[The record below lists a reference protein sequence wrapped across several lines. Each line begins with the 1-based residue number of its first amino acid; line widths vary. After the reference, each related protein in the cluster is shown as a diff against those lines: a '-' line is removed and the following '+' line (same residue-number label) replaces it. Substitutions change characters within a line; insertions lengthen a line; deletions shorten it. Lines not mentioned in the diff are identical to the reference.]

1 MPAISEKIVIF
12 IDEIDST
19 LSLPFNIDDFFAV
32 VRDCYNKRTENSDY
46 QRLTFAMIGVTT
58 PADLI
63 KDKKRT
69 PFNIG
74 IPIKLTGFQL
84 DEVEPLAKG
93 LVHKTTNTK

>member
-1 MPAISEKIVIF
+1 
-12 IDEIDST
+12 
-19 LSLPFNIDDFFAV
+19 
-32 VRDCYNKRTENSDY
+32 
-46 QRLTFAMIGVTT
+46 MIGVTT